1 VDLHSACHT
10 GKNSPTQ
17 IPLAR
22 LIMIGTV
29 IVYLLVAL
37 MAGLVICWC
46 YDRWQSRKR
55 PSGSEEMGQG
65 PPEMTP

>member
-1 VDLHSACHT
+1 
-10 GKNSPTQ
+10 
-17 IPLAR
+17 
-22 LIMIGTV
+22 MIGTV